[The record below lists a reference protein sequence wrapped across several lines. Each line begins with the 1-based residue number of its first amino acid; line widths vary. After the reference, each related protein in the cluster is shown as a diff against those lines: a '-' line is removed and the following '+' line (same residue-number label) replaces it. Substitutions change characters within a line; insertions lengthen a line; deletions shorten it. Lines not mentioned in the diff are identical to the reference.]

1 MQVSRTKKV
10 VKYYGTGRR
19 KTSIARVWLI
29 PGDGKININNKP
41 WNEYFGARKFLEYT
55 IRQPFLATQLMNQF
69 DVVAKAV
76 GGGVSGQAGAI
87 RHGIAKALLE
97 MDSDLRPI
105 LRKAGFLTRDP
116 RVKERKK
123 YGHKRARKSFQFSKR

>member
-1 MQVSRTKKV
+1 MARGKKI

-19 KTSIARVWLI
+19 KTSIARVWLL
-29 PGDGKININNKP
+29 PGEGRIQVNDKP
-41 WNEYFGARKFLEYT
+41 WDEYFGARKLLEYT
-55 IRQPFLATQLMNQF
+55 IRQPFEATSLAGQY
-69 DVVAKAV
+69 DVVARAN
-76 GGGVSGQAGAI
+76 GGGSAGQAGAI
-87 RHGIAKALLE
+87 RHGIANALLD
-97 MDSDLRPI
+97 MDPGLRPI